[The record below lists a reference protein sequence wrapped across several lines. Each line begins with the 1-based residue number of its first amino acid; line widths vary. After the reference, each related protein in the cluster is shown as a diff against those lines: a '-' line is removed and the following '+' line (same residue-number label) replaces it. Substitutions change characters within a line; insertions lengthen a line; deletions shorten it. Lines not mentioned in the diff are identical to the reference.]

1 MLIRVAAPEDFPALR
16 AIEARGGEAFR
27 AVGMPEIADDE
38 PMSVDVLASL
48 RAWVL
53 VDPEPVAWVA
63 VAVVDGGA
71 HVEQVCTT
79 PERAGERLG
88 AALLDHV
95 AGWARGE
102 GLAAVTLTTFRD
114 VPWNAPYYRRL
125 GFAEVA
131 EPGPGLRE
139 LVAREAA
146 HGLDPATRVVM
157 ARAV

>member
-1 MLIRVAAPEDFPALR
+1 MLIRPAVPEDFPSLR

-38 PMSVDVLASL
+38 PMPPAVLASL
-48 RAWVL
+48 RVWVL

-71 HVEQVCTT
+71 HVEQVCTA

-95 AGWARGE
+95 GAWARGE
-102 GLAAVTLTTFRD
+102 GLAAVTLRK
-114 VPWNAPYYRRL
+114 
-125 GFAEVA
+125 
-131 EPGPGLRE
+131 
-139 LVAREAA
+139 
-146 HGLDPATRVVM
+146 
-157 ARAV
+157 